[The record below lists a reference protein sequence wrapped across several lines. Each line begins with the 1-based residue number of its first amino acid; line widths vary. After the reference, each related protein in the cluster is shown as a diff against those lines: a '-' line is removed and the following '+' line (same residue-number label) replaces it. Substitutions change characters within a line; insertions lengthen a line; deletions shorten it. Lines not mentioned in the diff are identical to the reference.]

1 MLTFI
6 ARSMLL
12 LFSLLLISIVSS
24 APTYEH
30 VALQTTADQCDWIGS
45 GGGGR
50 GVRPVYLRCSR
61 GTVLWRYPRGALRVV
76 LSPPVSTGFISKVR
90 YEFIGK
96 KNKYDIRKNNVSSV
110 DDDNAFRLSGFRTCT
125 KVSGSIR
132 VYLETHGKLRQVYSP
147 RDGKHK
153 STHRCFRAKKQ
164 PAALYIEAEETG
176 MTGERHQ
183 DAKLQYD
190 LELRYVDDREGR
202 SQLFGEEEEED
213 CRPCSMDELAKA
225 YCQSDLVARGTVS
238 AVQKQPSLEAAE
250 LVLGVTKIL
259 RRIEENEGSNDADIS
274 ESYDRRNVRVRVPTA
289 CDARH
294 GQGEFVIMAKRRLGD
309 LVLVCAPRLETWVK
323 AVHELDTAPC
333 VLRS

>member
-1 MLTFI
+1 MRTLMFI
-6 ARSMLL
+6 VRSMLL
-12 LFSLLLISIVSS
+12 LFLLLLISIVSS
-24 APTYEH
+24 ASTYEH
-30 VALQTTADQCDWIGS
+30 AALQAADQCDWMGS

-61 GTVLWRYPRGALRVV
+61 GTVFWRYPRGALRVV
-76 LSPPVSTGFISKVR
+76 LS
-90 YEFIGK
+90 
-96 KNKYDIRKNNVSSV
+96 SSS
-110 DDDNAFRLSGFRTCT
+110 DGTFRLSGFRTCT
-125 KVSGSIR
+125 KVSGPVR
-132 VYLETHGKLRQVYSP
+132 VYLETRGKLRPVYSP

-153 STHRCFRAKKQ
+153 ATHRCFYAKKQ
-164 PAALYIEAEETG
+164 PAALYIEAEEPVS
-176 MTGERHQ
+176 GERH

-190 LELRYVDDREGR
+190 LELRYIDDRQGGR
-202 SQLFGEEEEED
+202 SRRFNDEEEEE

-238 AVQKQPSLEAAE
+238 AVQKQPNLEAAE

-259 RRIEENEGSNDADIS
+259 RRIEENESNYDADVTDS
-274 ESYDRRNVRVRVPTA
+274 HDRRNVRIRVPTA

-309 LVLVCAPRLETWVK
+309 LVLVCAPRLETWAKV
-323 AVHELDTAPC
+323 VRELETAPC